1 MPAGTQGGKKK
12 PLKAPKKV
20 CVVTDEDLEFKK
32 KDAELK
38 RKDEEARKALLAKMA
53 TKKK

>member
-20 CVVTDEDLEFKK
+20 EVLTEEDLEFKK
-32 KDAELK
+32 KNAELK
-38 RKDEEARKALLAKMA
+38 R
-53 TKKK
+53 